1 MVRTRQPRSKFEKF
15 TEGLRVLGQYQPAA
29 KLDAIG
35 GILLVGDTTDDNI
48 PKAARDYLEGLG
60 FFEDT
65 ENFMFA
71 FVGHTKQ
78 DE

>member
-15 TEGLRVLGQYQPAA
+15 TEGLRVLGQFQPAA

-35 GILLVGDTTDDNI
+35 GILLVGDTTDENV
-48 PKAARDYLEGLG
+48 PRAAREYLAGLG
-60 FFEDT
+60 FFEDDQ
-65 ENFMFA
+65 NFMFA
-71 FVGHTKQ
+71 FVGRKQ